1 MVGAVVRVA
10 RFVARYEL
18 LEVVKKSLFMLREER
33 GWVFGRRDLVLVLQ
47 ELRGEF

>member
-18 LEVVKKSLFMLREER
+18 LEVVEESFFVLCEER
-33 GWVFGRRDLVLVLQ
+33 GRVFGRRDLVLVLQ
-47 ELRGEF
+47 ELRGES